1 MNMWDRAF
9 PRYTF
14 MIDDNTDDISGPDRN
29 DGVGHFCPTNAA
41 LTLLNGRWTPH
52 IVHTLLRG
60 QTRFNEIAREI
71 GINPRTL
78 RERLRE
84 LEHDGVVARRV
95 VTMMPPNVEYT
106 LTEMGS
112 SLAPIFSALSDW
124 GLKWIPPPAQRAPV
138 PVCESEDYT
147 CSEVH

>member
-1 MNMWDRAF
+1 MENYMPIEIIEDTA
-9 PRYTF
+9 TKV
-14 MIDDNTDDISGPDRN
+14 SGDH
-29 DGVGHFCPTNAA
+29 VGHFCPTNAA

-84 LEHDGVVARRV
+84 LEQDGVVARRV
-95 VTMMPPNVEYT
+95 ISMMPPNVEYT
-106 LTEMGS
+106 LTEMGT
-112 SLAPIFSALSDW
+112 SLGPIFAALAAW
-124 GLKWIPPPAQRAPV
+124 GMKWIPAP
-138 PVCESEDYT
+138 SEHQGVLPIDGDVDVSRIGFT
-147 CSEVH
+147 K

>member
-1 MNMWDRAF
+1 MLVGSIRFTENQMSIEIIED
-9 PRYTF
+9 PVTKVG
-14 MIDDNTDDISGPDRN
+14 SEH
-29 DGVGHFCPTNAA
+29 VGHFCPTNAA

-84 LEHDGVVARRV
+84 LEQDGVVARRV
-95 VTMMPPNVEYT
+95 ISMMPPNVEYT
-106 LTEMGS
+106 LTEMGT
-112 SLAPIFSALSDW
+112 SLSPIFAALAAW
-124 GLKWIPPPAQRAPV
+124 GMKWIPPP
-138 PVCESEDYT
+138 SEHQEASPIGGDDDR
-147 CSEVH
+147 CQE

>member
-1 MNMWDRAF
+1 MQLTR
-9 PRYTF
+9 
-14 MIDDNTDDISGPDRN
+14 IDEKPGAGNAGAI
-29 DGVGHFCPTNAA
+29 GHFCPTIAA

-84 LEHDGVVARRV
+84 LEQDGVVTRRV
-95 VTMMPPNVEYT
+95 ISMMPPNVEYT
-106 LTEMGS
+106 LTEMGA
-112 SLAPIFSALSDW
+112 SLGPVFAELSAW
-124 GLKWIPPPAQRAPV
+124 GLKWIEPPIEKLDLPPV
-138 PVCESEDYT
+138 VTTDAEPFEEAAAVY
-147 CSEVH
+147 

>member
-1 MNMWDRAF
+1 MAVQSMEDTAGEA
-9 PRYTF
+9 TG
-14 MIDDNTDDISGPDRN
+14 DS
-29 DGVGHFCPTNAA
+29 VSHFCPTNAA

-95 VTMMPPNVEYT
+95 ISMMPPNVEYT

-112 SLAPIFSALSDW
+112 SLAPIFAALSDW
-124 GLKWIPPPAQRAPV
+124 GLKWIPPPVERSLLPGYCGTADDECAQ
-138 PVCESEDYT
+138 
-147 CSEVH
+147 

>member
-1 MNMWDRAF
+1 
-9 PRYTF
+9 
-14 MIDDNTDDISGPDRN
+14 MIDEKIGDSSGHGLTDD
-29 DGVGHFCPTNAA
+29 VGHFCPTNAA

-106 LTEMGS
+106 LTEMGN
-112 SLAPIFSALSDW
+112 SLGPIFTALSDW
-124 GLKWIPPPAQRAPV
+124 GMKWIPPPGTQKPL
-138 PVCESEDYT
+138 PSCEGEDYT
-147 CSEVH
+147 CNELN